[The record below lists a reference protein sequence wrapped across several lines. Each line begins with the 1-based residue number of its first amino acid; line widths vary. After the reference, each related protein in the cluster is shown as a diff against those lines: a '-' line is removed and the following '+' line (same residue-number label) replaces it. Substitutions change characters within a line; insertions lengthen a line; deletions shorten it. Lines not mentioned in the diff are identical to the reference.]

1 MQDFETIG
9 SWQFQKNKPVFW
21 RIIRQVFSKT
31 FPSQDA
37 GDSSPFS
44 AGTWRVPDTNLTQIK
59 GHNMMN
65 QSHPR
70 SNEDGQITISNKKR
84 KVLQLDLKTRET
96 FWCLHLRMLM
106 CKWIGFPN
114 LQTVKCL
121 QSKSHC
127 DYKLTEAVNKN
138 WDLNRPFLSIYP
150 GCTSNEA
157 PKQFIRIL
165 HMLNDKMDVIFL
177 PTSRSLRVLVQ
188 LCVFFSLINR
198 KLH

>member
-1 MQDFETIG
+1 M
-9 SWQFQKNKPVFW
+9 PVIPVRFLLEHG
-21 RIIRQVFSKT
+21 
-31 FPSQDA
+31 A
-37 GDSSPFS
+37 C
-44 AGTWRVPDTNLTQIK
+44 LTQIWQIK
-59 GHNMMN
+59 GPNMMN

-157 PKQFIRIL
+157 RSDLSEFWICWTTKW
-165 HMLNDKMDVIFL
+165 MVIFL
-177 PTSRSLRVLVQ
+177 PTSRSLCVLVQ
-188 LCVFFSLINR
+188 LCVFFSVMNR